1 MKKILLVTT
10 RYPYPAFGGDKNRFI
25 GIAKSL
31 ADKNQVDIVC
41 LSNKD
46 HNEKN
51 FNYFFNNI
59 KIFKINIF
67 IRILYSFFFF
77 IKDETNADWFL
88 LL

>member
-41 LSNKD
+41 FSNKNY
-46 HNEKN
+46 NEK
-51 FNYFFNNI
+51 
-59 KIFKINIF
+59 KSM
-67 IRILYSFFFF
+67 YS
-77 IKDETNADWFL
+77 KDHIISENL
-88 LL
+88 N